1 MIEEYGKKQLKII
14 ENSCLNLMNLL
25 KKVLILTEIVYNLMN
40 KKIFNRLTEEISY
53 EFQNC

>member
-1 MIEEYGKKQLKII
+1 MIEEYGKKQLEII

-25 KKVLILTEIVYNLMN
+25 KKVLILTEIVYNLIN

>member
-40 KKIFNRLTEEISY
+40 KKIFNRLTEKISY